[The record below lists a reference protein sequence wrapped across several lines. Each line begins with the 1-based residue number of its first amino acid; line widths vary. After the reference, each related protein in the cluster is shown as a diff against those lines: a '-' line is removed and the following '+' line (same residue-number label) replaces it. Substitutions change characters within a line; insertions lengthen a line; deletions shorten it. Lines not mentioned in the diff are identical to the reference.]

1 VHLEFRIGLLAPGQG
16 KQCNG
21 DSTHVHLQVLSGGSI
36 YDVAV
41 NADGMETEID
51 APLLGGAW
59 SEGWH
64 TQDGLDYPSQLGAHA
79 SAFTLTGLSAVA
91 GAIEQGLAQANH
103 VAIFCTGY
111 GATGCHLVHRNSGH
125 DGAIVIEPLSATP
138 HWLLF
143 DFSGDSF

>member
-1 VHLEFRIGLLAPGQG
+1 VSIIAPGQDH
-16 KQCNG
+16 QCNG
-21 DSTHVHLQVLSGGSI
+21 DSTHVHLQVLSSGSV

-41 NADGMETEID
+41 NVDGLEAEID
-51 APLLGGAW
+51 TPLPGEAW

-64 TQDGLDYPSQLGAHA
+64 TQEGLDYPSQLGVHA
-79 SAFTLTGLSAVA
+79 SAFNLTGLSAVA
-91 GAIEQGLAQANH
+91 AQVEQQLAQANH

-111 GATGCHLVHRNSGH
+111 GPTGCHLVHRNSGH
-125 DGAIVIEPLSATP
+125 DGAIVIDPLAATS

>member
-1 VHLEFRIGLLAPGQG
+1 VTILPPGQG

-21 DSTHVHLQVLSGGSI
+21 DSSHVHLQVLSGGSI

-41 NADGMETEID
+41 NADGQETEID
-51 APLLGGAW
+51 APLVGGAW

-64 TQDGLDYPSQLGAHA
+64 TQDGLDYPTTLGVHS
-79 SAFTLTGLSAVA
+79 SAFTLSGSSAISSE
-91 GAIEQGLAQANH
+91 IEQQLAQANH

-111 GATGCHLVHRNSGH
+111 GATGCHLVHRSSGR
-125 DGAIVIEPLSATP
+125 DGAVVIDPLSATP